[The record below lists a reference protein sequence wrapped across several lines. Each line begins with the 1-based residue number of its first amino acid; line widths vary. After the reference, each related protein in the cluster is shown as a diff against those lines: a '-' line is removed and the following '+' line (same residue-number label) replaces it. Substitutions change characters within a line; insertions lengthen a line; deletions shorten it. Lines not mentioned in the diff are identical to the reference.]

1 MQVMS
6 DPFTGGPGGFDPRMS
21 GVPFFREMEKIL
33 SWRGGPVNWDLARQT
48 AASLAGGGEEDP
60 GRRLPAGDRADEEF
74 AAAVSVA
81 ELWLDAV
88 TALPAVDGPA
98 RAFDGVA
105 WTRGATT
112 SEGLGVYVEPV
123 ADGMRTAL
131 GSSLPEELSG
141 MLGGAG
147 GGGADAL
154 SSMLAPLG
162 AFLYGV
168 QVGTVAGHLAGQ
180 LLGTYDLGLPT
191 LDPRVVGTVGDSA
204 ARFATQY
211 GVDPTELRH
220 WLALREAAHRRQFA
234 GVPWLRGHVATL
246 ISRFASAADFDPG
259 SLMESL
265 GGMGLDPTAM
275 GDPERMREAM
285 EQPDAFRMEPSTAQ
299 REVLR
304 QLQALV
310 SFTEGWVDTVVRA
323 AAGDKLPALGRI
335 EEAMVRR
342 RAEKGPGERFLEQLV
357 GLDLKP
363 SDVRAGA
370 AFCDAVV
377 AARGQAGLDRAW
389 RGAEHLPT
397 PAEVADPSRWLVRL
411 AADEVEPGDGDDLA
425 DIPEVPDDLSGLDG
439 DGRASGG

>member
-1 MQVMS
+1 MNAMS

-48 AASLAGGGEEDP
+48 AASLAGGGED
-60 GRRLPAGDRADEEF
+60 GSVRRLPAGDRADEEF

-81 ELWLDAV
+81 ELWLDTV

-98 RAFDGVA
+98 RAFDAVT
-105 WTRGATT
+105 WTRGAAT

-141 MLGGAG
+141 MLGGGGAG
-147 GGGADAL
+147 GGGPDAL
-154 SSMLAPLG
+154 SAMLAPLG

-191 LDPRVVGTVGDSA
+191 LDPRAVGTVGDSA
-204 ARFATQY
+204 ARFAEQY
-211 GVDPTELRH
+211 DVDPTELRH

-234 GVPWLRGHVATL
+234 GVPWLRDHVAGL
-246 ISRFASAADFDPG
+246 IRSFASAADFDPG
-259 SLMESL
+259 SLMESF
-265 GGMGLDPTAM
+265 GGMGLDPTEM
-275 GDPERMREAM
+275 GDPEKMREAL
-285 EQPDAFRMEPSTAQ
+285 EQPGGFRMEPSTAQ
-299 REVLR
+299 REVLG

-370 AFCDAVV
+370 AFCAAVV

-389 RGAEHLPT
+389 RGQEHLPT
-397 PAEVADPSRWLVRL
+397 GAELADPSRWLVRL
-411 AADEVEPGDGDDLA
+411 AADELPAETDDRSA
-425 DIPEVPDDLSGLDG
+425 VPEIPDDLSGLD
-439 DGRASGG
+439 DSAD

>member
-1 MQVMS
+1 MT

-48 AASLAGGGEEDP
+48 AASLAGGGEEAG
-60 GRRLPAGDRADEEF
+60 GRTLPPGDRADEEF

-88 TALPAVDGPA
+88 TALPAIEGQA
-98 RAFDGVA
+98 RAFDAVT
-105 WTRGATT
+105 WTRGAAT

-123 ADGMRTAL
+123 ADGMRSAV
-131 GSSLPEELSG
+131 GGALPEELSG

-147 GGGADAL
+147 GGDAL
-154 SSMLAPLG
+154 SAMLAPLG

-191 LDPRVVGTVGDSA
+191 LDPRVVGSVGDTA
-204 ARFATQY
+204 TRFAGEY
-211 GVDPTELRH
+211 DVDPTEVRH

-234 GVPWLRGHVATL
+234 GVPWLRDHVAGL
-246 ISRFASAADFDPG
+246 IRSFAAAAEVDPG
-259 SLMESL
+259 AMMERF

-275 GDPERMREAM
+275 GDPDKLREAL
-285 EQPDAFRMEPSTAQ
+285 EQPDAFRIEPSTAQ
-299 REVLR
+299 RAVLTR
-304 QLQALV
+304 LQALV

-323 AAGDKLPALGRI
+323 AAGGKLPALGRI
-335 EEAMVRR
+335 EEAIVRR

-370 AFCDAVV
+370 AFCEAVV
-377 AARGQAGLDRAW
+377 AARGQVGLDRAW
-389 RGAEHLPT
+389 RSPDHLPT
-397 PAEVADPSRWLVRL
+397 AAEVADPSRWLVRL
-411 AADEVEPGDGDDLA
+411 AADEVAARDDQTPVEL
-425 DIPEVPDDLSGLDG
+425 PEVPDDLSELD
-439 DGRASGG
+439 DGGTGGTPR